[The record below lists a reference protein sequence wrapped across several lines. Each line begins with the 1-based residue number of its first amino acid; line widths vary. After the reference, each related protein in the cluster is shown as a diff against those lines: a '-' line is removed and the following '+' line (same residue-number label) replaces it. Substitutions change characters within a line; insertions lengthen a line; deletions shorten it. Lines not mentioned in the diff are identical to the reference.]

1 MPRISG
7 LGKSASFLHW
17 SWSVD
22 VVAFKD
28 KSDISEDAIGIQM
41 EQSDLTSKCGEAF
54 ANRRHGYKRSVTCVS
69 MDQLS

>member
-41 EQSDLTSKCGEAF
+41 EQSDLTSKCEKPS
-54 ANRRHGYKRSVTCVS
+54 RIDVGYKRSVTCVS